1 MKLNRLSLA
10 LLLVTGL
17 QGCSLIPEY
26 HRPEASVQTTW
37 PQGPAYPTGTPVNS
51 MPDWQTFF
59 RDPALRQLIQVSLA
73 HNLDLRKAALN
84 VQAYR
89 AQYDIQRADLLPTVD
104 LGASSSRAR
113 VPHDLTTSGKAEIQ
127 SQAGVEVGLS
137 SYELDVFGRIRSL
150 NAAALEQYLAT
161 DEAQSSVRIGLI
173 SNVATAYLTW
183 RTDQALLQVT
193 HDTLDSYTKSLSLID
208 SSAQAGTA
216 SALDVRQART
226 LVEGARAQMHLYT
239 RQVAQDANGLQL
251 LLGTQLPR
259 SLAAT
264 AALDPDLLAD
274 VPAGLPSDLLI
285 RRPDIRAAEH
295 RLQAANANIGAARAA
310 FFPSISLTAAAG
322 TTSHHLDGLFDGGS
336 GSWSFSPQ
344 INVPIF
350 NGGRLRANLD
360 GAEIEKDINVAQYQQ
375 SIQTAF
381 REVADGLAAKGTYDG
396 QMQAQTALVQADQ
409 EYYDMARQRYEEG
422 VDNYLTLLD
431 AQRELFGARQQLL
444 TDRLQ
449 QLTSQVQLY
458 KALGGGW
465 ESGIAL
471 VQH

>member
-1 MKLNRLSLA
+1 MKLSRLSLA
-10 LLLVTGL
+10 VMLVAGL

-26 HRPEASVQTTW
+26 HRPDASVQTTW
-37 PQGPAYPTGTPVNS
+37 PQGPAYAGNQQASS
-51 MPDWQTFF
+51 MPDWQTFY
-59 RDPALRQLIQVSLA
+59 RDPALRELIQLSLK

-89 AQYDIQRADLLPTVD
+89 AQYDIQHADLLPTVGV
-104 LGASSSRAR
+104 GASSSRAR
-113 VPHDLTTSGKAEIQ
+113 VPHDLTTSGKAEVQ
-127 SQAGVEVGLS
+127 SQTGVEIGLS

-173 SNVATAYLTW
+173 SNVAIAYLTW

-193 HDTLDSYTKSLSLID
+193 NDTLDSYSKSLSLID
-208 SSAQAGTA
+208 ASAQAGTA

-239 RQVAQDANGLQL
+239 RQVAQDANALQL
-251 LLGTQLPR
+251 LLGTEVP
-259 SLAAT
+259 
-264 AALDPDLLAD
+264 AALAVVTPLSPDLLAD
-274 VPAGLPSDLLI
+274 VPAGLPSDLLT

-295 RLQAANANIGAARAA
+295 QLEGANANIGAARAA

-322 TTSHHLDGLFDGGS
+322 TTSHNLDGLFNGGS
-336 GSWSFSPQ
+336 GSWSFAPQ

-350 NGGRLRANLD
+350 NGGRLRANLNYV
-360 GAEIEKDINVAQYQQ
+360 EIEKDINVVTYQQ

-396 QMQAQTALVQADQ
+396 QVQAQTALVLADQ
-409 EYYDMARQRYEEG
+409 EYFDMARQRYEEG

-431 AQRELFGARQQLL
+431 AQRELFAARQQLL
-444 TDRLQ
+444 TNRLQ
-449 QLTSQVQLY
+449 QMQSQVQLY

-471 VQH
+471 LQH

>member
-10 LLLVTGL
+10 LMMVAGL

-26 HRPEASVQTTW
+26 HRPTSSVQTAW
-37 PQGPAYPTGTPVNS
+37 PQGPAYKTVAQSDNV
-51 MPDWQTFF
+51 PDWQGFF
-59 RDPALRQLIQVSLA
+59 HDPALRQLITLSLQN
-73 HNLDLRKAALN
+73 NLDLRKAALN

-89 AQYDIQRADLLPTVD
+89 AQYDIQRADLLPTVGV
-104 LGASSSRAR
+104 GASSSRAR
-113 VPHDLTTSGKAEIQ
+113 VPHDLTTSGKAEVQ
-127 SQAGVEVGLS
+127 SQTGVEVGLS

-150 NAAALEQYLAT
+150 DSAALEQYLAT

-193 HDTLDSYTKSLSLID
+193 RDTLDSYNKSLSLID
-208 SSAQAGTA
+208 ASAQAGTA

-251 LLGTQLPR
+251 LLGTEVPGA
-259 SLAAT
+259 LAGVT
-264 AALDPDLLAD
+264 ALSPDLLAD

-295 RLQAANANIGAARAA
+295 QLEAANANIGAARAA

-322 TTSHHLDGLFDGGS
+322 TTSHNLDGLFNGGS
-336 GSWSFSPQ
+336 GSWSFAPQ

-350 NGGRLRANLD
+350 NGGRLRANLSY
-360 GAEIEKDINVAQYQQ
+360 ARIEKDINVVQYQQ

-396 QMQAQTALVQADQ
+396 QVQAQTALVLADQ

-431 AQRELFGARQQLL
+431 AQRELFAARQQLL

-449 QLTSQVQLY
+449 QMTSEVQLY